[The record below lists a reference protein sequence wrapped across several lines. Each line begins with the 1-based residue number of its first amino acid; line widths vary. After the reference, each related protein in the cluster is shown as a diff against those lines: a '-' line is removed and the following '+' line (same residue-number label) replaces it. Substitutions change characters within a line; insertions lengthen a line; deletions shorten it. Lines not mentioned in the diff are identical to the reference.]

1 MNIEELAKQND
12 RWQMVALKICGDVDF
27 AKDMVQNMYLACF
40 NYESVNSSFVYKT
53 LMNLFLAD
61 KRIEKPVSIDEFN
74 LTFEDKKRKFEPTD
88 EEQLL
93 FDRFD
98 ELYWTDQD
106 LVKES
111 YEMSFRDI
119 QKKFPMVNYM
129 YAYRRVHSSLKH
141 VLGSRLNEFENK
153 RLKFRKNDKTR

>member
-12 RWQMVALKICGDVDF
+12 RWQMVALKICGDPDF

-40 NYESVNSSFVYKT
+40 DYESVNSSFVYKT

-61 KRIEKPVSIDEFN
+61 KRIEKPISIDQYH
-74 LTFEDKKRKFEPTD
+74 LIFEDKRSTFEPTD

-93 FDRFD
+93 FDRF
-98 ELYWTDQD
+98 EQLYWTDQD

-111 YEMSFRDI
+111 YEMSFREI

-129 YAYRRVHSSLKH
+129 YAYRRVLSSLKY
-141 VLGSRLNEFENK
+141 VLQDRIEEFDNK
-153 RLKFRKNDKTR
+153 RLKYKKK